1 MYSDEVAN
9 VVKLIQNCKYDKALS
24 EAEKALYRAT
34 KELGRNHPDLVV
46 YLDLLAGIYEAEG
59 QYSKVKKIRRKALKI
74 WMNAF
79 LPKDS
84 YKYFF
89 ADLLPFLFKRKPLQP
104 RFFPKEIIRLSS
116 DLLIHSGSKRDTFVH
131 PKDPRLCIKIDRL
144 WKEGYRVSPRKRLE
158 RILMPWL
165 IDFWS
170 NREEARVYRS
180 TALRIGEAFYEHAPR
195 CFGIAMTNLGPG
207 LVVERV
213 CNEDGS
219 FSKPIDV
226 FVKENPDKARHALE
240 LLRELYDF
248 LVSHK
253 LVIYD
258 WANPANFLVRQS
270 KSKGDKIIVVDW
282 KTEGTADKDIPLRD
296 IFPAL
301 ALKKMTYEYS
311 CLHEKIS
318 RLCD

>member
-1 MYSDEVAN
+1 MYSGEVID
-9 VVKLIQNCKYDKALS
+9 LGESIQNNDYDDALQRVE
-24 EAEKALYRAT
+24 EALIDAERD
-34 KELGRNHPDLVV
+34 LGESHPDLVEI
-46 YLDLLAGIYEAEG
+46 LDVLAKLYEAKG
-59 QYSKVKKIRRKALKI
+59 QHGKAKKIYKRALRL

-131 PKDPRLCIKIDRL
+131 PRDPRLCIKIDRL

-311 CLHEKIS
+311 CLYKKIS